1 MVEVVTGDKGGDDR
15 FYEQMLP
22 RADDIFD
29 AYLAEQA
36 AGVHPGPADEE
47 D

>member
-1 MVEVVTGDKGGDDR
+1 LLNGGDKTGDAR
-15 FYEQMLP
+15 FYEQIVP

-36 AGVHPGPADEE
+36 AGLHPNPADEE
-47 D
+47 N